1 MIGSLW
7 WSTFKASVIRPL
19 LSKPVIKKISKRIK
33 AESFWAFA
41 FSYHFLRRY
50 WKKGERIRFSRGR
63 KCSLKQMK
71 SLISVS
77 VKLDDFAFL
86 SQNDVKKGRKK
97 LKKVSP
103 STSSGWVVPF
113 VLEKWKL
120 TSLQKPSSRKLFL
133 LGTFWGALYNT
144 QMAI

>member
-1 MIGSLW
+1 MSLC
-7 WSTFKASVIRPL
+7 FL
-19 LSKPVIKKISKRIK
+19 LSFSQKI
-33 AESFWAFA
+33 
-41 FSYHFLRRY
+41 L
-50 WKKGERIRFSRGR
+50 KKGERIRFSRGR

-86 SQNDVKKGRKK
+86 LQNDVKKGRKK

-133 LGTFWGALYNT
+133 LGTFWGALIWYANGNLKT
-144 QMAI
+144 DFKRFGFCEFVLTEM